1 MKYISTIVISIA
13 ITIFLANANA
23 NAADTWPR
31 GAKLAYIDRCA
42 ESMNSQ
48 GLPMNNAKAYCTCT
62 TNGMEAEFGMK
73 EYDQMMKA
81 EANPDGGKY
90 DKRLYKVL
98 MACKDLLPK

>member
-1 MKYISTIVISIA
+1 MKYIFTIITSITL
-13 ITIFLANANA
+13 IMFFVNA

-48 GLPMNNAKAYCTCT
+48 GLPMKNAKAYCTCT

-81 EANPDGGKY
+81 EANPNGGEY
-90 DKRLYKVL
+90 DRRLYNVL
-98 MACKDLLPK
+98 MACKDHLPK